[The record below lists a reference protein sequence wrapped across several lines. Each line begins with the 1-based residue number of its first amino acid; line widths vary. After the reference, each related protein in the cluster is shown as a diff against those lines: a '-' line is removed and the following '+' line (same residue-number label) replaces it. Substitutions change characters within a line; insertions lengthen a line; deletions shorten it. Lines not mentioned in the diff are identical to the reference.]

1 MKKTCKFLI
10 YIIITQVLIVCLSG
24 CDLKSNEKVKESNS
38 TKENG
43 DVVYTKDFGSYTV
56 SSGWEESKTH
66 SSKSKFFYVKNG
78 EDKEKRPNNISIN
91 KGTNRYKKEEHM
103 EFKNAIYAQLAR
115 QVSKGAVIN
124 ASGSNTETGE
134 ILYTFVINDN
144 DSIIKQYYI
153 VGEKEYILI
162 HETIFNKDDE
172 NKVDEVALK
181 MVNSF
186 EWND

>member
-1 MKKTCKFLI
+1 
-10 YIIITQVLIVCLSG
+10 
-24 CDLKSNEKVKESNS
+24 
-38 TKENG
+38 
-43 DVVYTKDFGSYTV
+43 
-56 SSGWEESKTH
+56 
-66 SSKSKFFYVKNG
+66 
-78 EDKEKRPNNISIN
+78 
-91 KGTNRYKKEEHM
+91 M

-115 QVSKGAVIN
+115 QIPKNAVIN
-124 ASGSNTETGE
+124 ASGSNTENGE
-134 ILYTFVINDN
+134 ILYTFVINGN
-144 DSIIKQYYI
+144 DSIVKQYYI

>member
-78 EDKEKRPNNISIN
+78 EDKEKRIAKFSRTFDELSN
-91 KGTNRYKKEEHM
+91 KSQKEVL
-103 EFKNAIYAQLAR
+103 EFIDFKRNL
-115 QVSKGAVIN
+115 
-124 ASGSNTETGE
+124 
-134 ILYTFVINDN
+134 
-144 DSIIKQYYI
+144 
-153 VGEKEYILI
+153 
-162 HETIFNKDDE
+162 E
-172 NKVDEVALK
+172 NK
-181 MVNSF
+181 
-186 EWND
+186 